1 VFLNDHVTEIN
12 ADAEP
17 DAALFVHVRLTVDHS
32 SLELH
37 GASHR
42 IHHARELGQQAVAG
56 VLHDAA
62 PVLLD
67 LGVNQF
73 TEVGLEPRVRPFLV
87 GAHQPRITG
96 HVGGKDG
103 GETAGR
109 GHGRGRPPWSKVR
122 FG

>member
-1 VFLNDHVTEIN
+1 MFLNDHVTEIN

-56 VLHDAA
+56 VLYDPAT
-62 PVLLD
+62 VLLD
-67 LGVNQF
+67 L
-73 TEVGLEPRVRPFLV
+73 
-87 GAHQPRITG
+87 RIN
-96 HVGGKDG
+96 
-103 GETAGR
+103 
-109 GHGRGRPPWSKVR
+109 
-122 FG
+122 

>member
-1 VFLNDHVTEIN
+1 MFLNDHVTEIN

-56 VLHDAA
+56 VLYGA
-62 PVLLD
+62 PSMLGDFRVHQLAEVRLQAFVRALLI
-67 LGVNQF
+67 
-73 TEVGLEPRVRPFLV
+73 
-87 GAHQPRITG
+87 GAH
-96 HVGGKDG
+96 
-103 GETAGR
+103 
-109 GHGRGRPPWSKVR
+109 
-122 FG
+122 